1 MFRDPDTIP
10 PQPGYPFKLNPK
22 LPRLDK
28 MNIRVADGKVSFIP
42 RPKGDGTRKLLVN
55 NFDAAVSPQMNIR
68 KAFGHA
74 NAHAGRQHMHCTFRS
89 S

>member
-1 MFRDPDTIP
+1 MMFRDPDSIP

-28 MNIRVADGKVSFIP
+28 MNIRVADGKASFIP

-55 NFDAAVSPQMNIR
+55 NFDAAVSPQKPNVR
-68 KAFGHA
+68 KLIGP
-74 NAHAGRQHMHCTFRS
+74 C
-89 S
+89 